1 MAPTASAFLVAGGG
15 GHGKV
20 VADLLRALGHRI
32 AGYSD
37 ADPHKLGALAEPG
50 GATVVLGE
58 RELLDHVAAHA
69 TYPAG
74 IDALA
79 LGIGNNILRER
90 FFRRFGALPVPALV
104 HPSAVVSPSARL
116 GRGTVALAGV
126 VVNAD
131 ARVGDAVILNS
142 GCVVEHDCVVESGA
156 HVSPGAVLA
165 GGVRVGER
173 AWIGASAIVIPGV
186 QIGRDAVLGAG
197 AVVIRDVPAGVT
209 VVGNPA
215 RILKGIAD
223 E

>member
-1 MAPTASAFLVAGGG
+1 VAPSRTFLISGGG

-20 VADLLRALGHRI
+20 VADLIRALGHRV

-37 ADPHKLGALAEPG
+37 ADPQKLGAMVEPG

-58 RELLDHVAAHA
+58 RELLDHLVAYAA
-69 TYPAG
+69 YPVE

-79 LGIGNNILRER
+79 IAIGDNALRER
-90 FFRRFGALPVPALV
+90 FLRRLGKLPVPFLV
-104 HPSAVVSPSARL
+104 HPSAIVSPSARL

-142 GCVVEHDCVVESGA
+142 GCIVEHDCVVESGA

-173 AWIGASAIVIPGV
+173 AWIGASAVVIPGV
-186 QIGRDAVLGAG
+186 GIGADAVVGAG
-197 AVVIRDVPAGVT
+197 AVVVRDVPPRAT

-215 RILKGIAD
+215 RILKRNPD